1 MALVLIGAF
10 LGFVYIARTILSARN
25 DNRTPT
31 GLDQV
36 VVLAMVIVL
45 TLAVIFDNQTV
56 NQRDT
61 VELAIA
67 ALGLVFALFSLM
79 TLVLGRQSENSD
91 DARGFLG
98 IGIGLIII
106 AMAFAVP
113 LLNDAAPSPTDVAF
127 VIPTAINDVASSSSG
142 GLSNQRLSSNRGRIV
157 VAPTQTPVSLNSTIP
172 TPIPPDIYFFTPTP
186 TPEGLSCMGVIKIDL
201 NVRQYPTV
209 ANNNIVTVAPTAK
222 EVSITG
228 RNEATS
234 WWYISFDIYEG
245 WVDADFVDADEICA
259 TIPTRPWS

>member
-10 LGFVYIARTILSARN
+10 LGFVYTGRTILSARN
-25 DNRTPT
+25 EDRTPS
-31 GLDQV
+31 LFDQA
-36 VVLAMVIVL
+36 VVLAMVGML
-45 TLAVIFDNQTV
+45 TLAVITDNQTV

-61 VELAIA
+61 VELVIA
-67 ALGLVFALFSLM
+67 ALGLVFALFGLI
-79 TLVLGRQSENSD
+79 TLVLGRQSGNSD
-91 DARGFLG
+91 DTRGFLG
-98 IGIGLIII
+98 IGIGLIITT
-106 AMAFAVP
+106 MAFAVP
-113 LLNDAAPSPTDVAF
+113 MINNAVPSPTEVAF
-127 VIPTAINDVASSSSG
+127 VLPTAINDVASSSSG

-157 VAPTQTPVSLNSTIP
+157 VAPTQTPISLNSTIP

-186 TPEGLSCMGVIKIDL
+186 TPEGLSCTGVITIDL

-222 EVSITG
+222 EVLITG

-245 WVDADFVDADEICA
+245 WVDADFVDAEEACA
-259 TIPTRPWS
+259 KIPTRPWS